1 MDVLIPKY
9 EIANRIKELAHQLE
23 EHTAKYDNELPPVFI
38 CVLNGA
44 YKFFTDLVSEYHG
57 ICEIDF
63 VRVKS
68 YDGKNQ
74 GVIEI
79 KKDIE
84 VGLLGKNLYI
94 IDDIIDSG
102 NTMTALKE
110 HFEKQN
116 PNKISTISL
125 LKRKENPY
133 PIDLY
138 GFEIDDEWVVGYGL
152 DDNGLRRNLNNI
164 YKKGNAND

>member
-1 MDVLIPKY
+1 MDVLIPEY
-9 EIANRIKELAHQLE
+9 EITNRIKEMARQLE

-57 ICEIDF
+57 VCEIDF
-63 VRVKS
+63 VRAKS

-74 GVIEI
+74 GAIEI

-84 VGLLGKNLYI
+84 VGLLGKNVYI

-102 NTMTALKE
+102 NTMDTLKE
-110 HFEKQN
+110 HYMKDM
-116 PNKISTISL
+116 PDRISVISL
-125 LKRKENPY
+125 LKRKNNSY

-164 YKKGNAND
+164 YEKGKTND

>member
-1 MDVLIPKY
+1 MDILIPKY
-9 EIANRIKELAHQLE
+9 EIVNRMKEMAHQLE

-74 GVIEI
+74 GAIEI

-133 PIDLY
+133 PVDLY
-138 GFEIDDEWVVGYGL
+138 GFEIDEEWVVGCGL
-152 DDNGLRRNLNNI
+152 DDNGLRRNLCSI
-164 YKKGNAND
+164 YEKGKTND